1 MSSYE
6 ENYLDKRP
14 QELCKM
20 CGRCC
25 KMSTTSKSYEELKSL
40 AESGDEGAVDFL
52 EIFEPYESIEK
63 AMEADSETVE
73 NIIHMLTT
81 DGKFDKTKLT
91 FYHCRFIGE
100 NNLCSIYTK
109 RKELCKH
116 FPSSP
121 WAIVPPKCGF
131 EGWLFTK
138 REEIKQKVRKEKEE
152 LVELELLRSR
162 TTDSESL
169 AKIELVIQKLNRNID
184 LYSKYGSRD
193 W

>member
-1 MSSYE
+1 MSGYE

-25 KMSTTSKSYEELKSL
+25 QMSTTSKSYEELKSL
-40 AESGDEGAVDFL
+40 AESGDKGALDFL
-52 EIFEPYESIEK
+52 EIFEPY
-63 AMEADSETVE
+63 DSVEQAREIDSDTVD
-73 NIIHMLTT
+73 NIISMLSL
-81 DGKFDKTKLT
+81 DGKLDEKNLT
-91 FYHCRFIGE
+91 FYHCRYLKE
-100 NNLCSIYTK
+100 DNLCSIYTE
-109 RKELCKH
+109 RKDLCKH

-131 EGWLFTK
+131 EGWLFAK

-152 LVELELLRSR
+152 LVELNLLKEK
-162 TTDSESL
+162 TTDASSL
-169 AKIELVIQKLNRNID
+169 DKIELVIQKINRNID
-184 LYSKYGSRD
+184 MYAKYGSRD